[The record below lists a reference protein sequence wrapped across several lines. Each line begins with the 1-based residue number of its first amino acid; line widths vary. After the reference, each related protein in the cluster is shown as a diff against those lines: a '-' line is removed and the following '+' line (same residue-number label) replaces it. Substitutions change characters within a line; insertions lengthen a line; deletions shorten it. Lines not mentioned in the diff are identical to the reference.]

1 MVRQANILI
10 LNKRMATPR
19 YTMTQLELEEEW
31 RLIQAAQANPQRFAV
46 LYSKY
51 YEPILRFIYQRC
63 VDEDLSADLSAQTF
77 VKAYQKINTYSYR
90 GVPFSAWLY
99 TIAMNEVNQH
109 FRKANKNRVVALEDK
124 FVDTIKYEFDNKEE
138 LEINIEKLSRVIQL
152 LKADEITIIELRFF
166 EERPFKEVADI
177 LGLTETNAKVKVYRI
192 VQKMKELFNG
202 LNRE

>member
-1 MVRQANILI
+1 L
-10 LNKRMATPR
+10 
-19 YTMTQLELEEEW
+19 
-31 RLIQAAQANPQRFAV
+31 
-46 LYSKY
+46 
-51 YEPILRFIYQRC
+51 
-63 VDEDLSADLSAQTF
+63 
-77 VKAYQKINTYSYR
+77 NTYTFK

-99 TIAMNEVNQH
+99 IIAINEVNQH

-138 LEINIEKLSRVIQL
+138 LEINIEKLSKVIQM
-152 LKADEITIIELRFF
+152 LKPDEITIIELRFF

-202 LNRE
+202 LNRD

>member
-1 MVRQANILI
+1 MVRQANIII
-10 LNKRMATPR
+10 LNKRMATNR
-19 YTMTQLELEEEW
+19 YTMSQMELEEEW
-31 RLIQAAQANPQRFAV
+31 RLIQAAQVNPQRFAV

-51 YEPILRFIYQRC
+51 YEPIFRFIYLRC
-63 VDEDLSADLSAQTF
+63 VDEDLSADLSSQTF
-77 VKAYQKINTYSYR
+77 FKAYQKLNTYTFK

-99 TIAMNEVNQH
+99 IIAINEVNQH

-124 FVDTIKYEFDNKEE
+124 FVETIKYEFDNKEE
-138 LEINIEKLSRVIQL
+138 LEINIEKLSKVIQM
-152 LKADEITIIELRFF
+152 LKPDEITIIELRFF

-202 LNRE
+202 LNRD